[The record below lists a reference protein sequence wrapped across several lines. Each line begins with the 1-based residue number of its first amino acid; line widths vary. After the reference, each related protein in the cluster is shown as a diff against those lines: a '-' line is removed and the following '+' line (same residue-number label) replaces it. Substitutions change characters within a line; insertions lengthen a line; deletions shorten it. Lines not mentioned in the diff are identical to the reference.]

1 MYCSNALVK
10 INGVDAKPEGWSRSV
25 SEDSTVRLTTLE
37 DESEAL
43 RFLSFRPV
51 HTINLRAFIRDNGLS
66 SALNRGKFY
75 GYRNPKGELEGVAL
89 IGHATLVEA
98 STDRALE
105 AMARKAQGCRRAHM
119 IMGEQERIE
128 EFWSYYAE
136 DGQRKRLICRE
147 LLFELRWPVEALEK
161 VSGLRLATLNDLELI
176 LPVQAAMAEEE
187 SGVNPMTKEPEG
199 FRRRCARRIE
209 QGKTWVLIEDGKLIF
224 KTEIFADTPEAT
236 YLEGIY
242 VDEEERGKGYGLRS
256 LSQLVRTLLQRTERL
271 CILVNERNTAAHA
284 FYRKLGFKFT
294 SIYDTI
300 FLEQN

>member
-10 INGVDAKPEGWSRSV
+10 INDVDAKPEGWSRTL
-25 SEDSTVRLTTLE
+25 SEDSTVRLVTAE
-37 DESEAL
+37 DEREAL
-43 RFLSFRPV
+43 RFLQSRPV
-51 HTINLRAFIRDNGLS
+51 HTINLRAFIRDNGLT
-66 SALNRGKFY
+66 SALNRGDFY

-105 AMARKAQGCRRAHM
+105 ALARKAQGYGRAHM
-119 IMGEQERIE
+119 IMGEQDRIE
-128 EFWSYYAE
+128 EFWSYYSE
-136 DGQRKRLICRE
+136 DGQRKRTACRE
-147 LLFELRWPVEALEK
+147 LLFELRWPVEALRE
-161 VSGLRLATLNDLELI
+161 VSGLRPATLDDLELI
-176 LPVQAAMAEEE
+176 LPVQAAMAEQE

-209 QGKTWVLIEDGKLIF
+209 KGKTWVLIEDGKLIF

-242 VDEEERGKGYGLRS
+242 VDEEERGKGYGLRC
-256 LSQLVRTLLQRTERL
+256 LSQLTRTLLQRTERL
-271 CILVNERNTAAHA
+271 CILVNEKNSSAHA